1 MLEYGINFNTKD
13 GAAKAQKELE
23 ALHKRWQKIFD
34 EAPLTVKFSKIDF
47 DKLVSSGSMNK
58 IAKDAQSI
66 GEQSRKMRAE
76 FRGLTVDEA
85 KAGAGSNIIERYRK
99 LKAEAGIYAG
109 TSIRR

>member
-47 DKLVSSGSMNK
+47 EQ
-58 IAKDAQSI
+58 A
-66 GEQSRKMRAE
+66 GEKREHEQDSQGR
-76 FRGLTVDEA
+76 TV
-85 KAGAGSNIIERYRK
+85 YW
-99 LKAEAGIYAG
+99 
-109 TSIRR
+109 